1 MDGPS
6 LDELVRNGTMPVEVA
21 ATLRAAVMARASFLV
36 FAKPRLAGKTTVQLA
51 MLDLV
56 PAGTPIR
63 TIGEDG
69 DDVAALAREAQ
80 GGYLVIPEITRRSAA
95 SGPATP
101 GYIWGDPVR
110 RAFAARGCSLAV
122 VLHADTVD
130 EALGIIRENGV
141 PDADLG
147 RLDLL
152 VHLRS
157 LGDDWQTP
165 TRRVVAHVHEGG
177 PEPRLLH
184 RWDEAADRFDTVAR
198 PGRFSVAA

>member
-1 MDGPS
+1 MDGPT
-6 LDELVRNGTMPVEVA
+6 LDDLVRNGTMPAEIA
-21 ATLRAAVMARASFLV
+21 ATLRAAAVARASFLV

-51 MLDLV
+51 MLDLA

-63 TIGEDG
+63 TIGPDGED
-69 DDVAALAREAQ
+69 VEALAREAQ
-80 GGYLVIPEITRRSAA
+80 GGYLVIEEIARPPT
-95 SGPATP
+95 SGSRTP

-110 RAFAARGCSLAV
+110 HAFAVRGCSLAV
-122 VLHADTVD
+122 VLHADAVD
-130 EALGIIRENGV
+130 EALGIIRESGV
-141 PDADLG
+141 PDADLQ

-157 LGDDWQTP
+157 LGDDWQAP

-198 PGRFSVAA
+198 PSRF